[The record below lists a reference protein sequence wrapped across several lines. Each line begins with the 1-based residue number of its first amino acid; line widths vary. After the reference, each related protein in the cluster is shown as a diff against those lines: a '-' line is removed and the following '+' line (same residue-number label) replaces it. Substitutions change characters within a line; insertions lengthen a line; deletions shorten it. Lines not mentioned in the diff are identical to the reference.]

1 MNYNNNIISEPNLCW
16 IIRSISCDVHQVVF
30 WTIHRK
36 SEVMFLQNLID
47 IHDLDA
53 QSSCKV
59 VAAPITPYYDIV
71 LRLGNSS
78 GGPRIKR
85 TNESFFWHYIKRT
98 KKGAVVR
105 IITQA
110 HCILSMVAHSGFK

>member
-1 MNYNNNIISEPNLCW
+1 
-16 IIRSISCDVHQVVF
+16 
-30 WTIHRK
+30 
-36 SEVMFLQNLID
+36 MFLQNLID

-85 TNESFFWHYIKRT
+85 TNESFFDIILKELRKVQLCVLSHKLIAFCRWL
-98 KKGAVVR
+98 R
-105 IITQA
+105 ILV
-110 HCILSMVAHSGFK
+110 LSK